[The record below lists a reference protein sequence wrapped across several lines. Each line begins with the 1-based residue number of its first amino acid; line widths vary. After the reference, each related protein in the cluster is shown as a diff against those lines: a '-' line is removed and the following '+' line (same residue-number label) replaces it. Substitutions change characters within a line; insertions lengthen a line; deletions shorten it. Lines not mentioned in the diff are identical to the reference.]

1 MRSHIPLKR
10 WTQAEMDL
18 VALKYGSIPNA
29 ELAAILGRGVH
40 SLEAK
45 ASSMGLSNQTE
56 THPNKSKKFDTEIN
70 VRIRSLGQ
78 YEQIPHM
85 PSLLNLLRCMSG
97 CMDHISQQDTS
108 NTRRTDVRRSQI
120 KRMLDS
126 GMTGREIVHEI
137 GIPKSTV
144 YRHIKEMR
152 AGA

>member
-1 MRSHIPLKR
+1 
-10 WTQAEMDL
+10 MDL
-18 VALKYGSIPNA
+18 VALRYGSIPNA
-29 ELAAILGRGVH
+29 ELAAILGRGIH

-56 THPNKSKKFDTEIN
+56 THPNKSKKFDPEVN
-70 VRIRSLGQ
+70 VRIRTLGRH
-78 YEQIPHM
+78 EQIPRM
-85 PSLLNLLRCMSG
+85 PCLIELLRCMSG
-97 CMDHISQQDTS
+97 CMDRVSPQAS
-108 NTRRTDVRRSQI
+108 ENKRLTDVRQSQI

-152 AGA
+152 EA

>member
-18 VALKYGSIPNA
+18 VALRYGSIPNA

-56 THPNKSKKFDTEIN
+56 THPNKSKKFDKEIN
-70 VRIRSLGQ
+70 VRIRALGQ

-85 PSLLNLLRCMSG
+85 PNLLNLLRCMSG
-97 CMDHISQQDTS
+97 CMGPTTPQVTKKRIADT
-108 NTRRTDVRRSQI
+108 RQSQI
-120 KRMLDS
+120 KRMLSS

-152 AGA
+152 ATA

>member
-10 WTQAEMDL
+10 WTQAEMNL
-18 VALKYGSIPNA
+18 VALRYGSIPNA

-70 VRIRSLGQ
+70 VRIRALGQ

-85 PSLLNLLRCMSG
+85 PGLLELLRCMSG
-97 CMDHISQQDTS
+97 CMDPTLPQVT
-108 NTRRTDVRRSQI
+108 NKRRADIRQSQI

-126 GMTGREIVHEI
+126 GMTGHEIVHEI

-152 AGA
+152 AA

>member
-56 THPNKSKKFDTEIN
+56 THPNKSKKFDTEVN
-70 VRIRSLGQ
+70 VRIRALGQ

-85 PSLLNLLRCMSG
+85 PGLLDLLRGLSG
-97 CMDHISQQDTS
+97 CMETPLPQVAKNRLTDT
-108 NTRRTDVRRSQI
+108 RQSQI

-126 GMTGREIVHEI
+126 GMTGCEIVHEI

-152 AGA
+152 AA